1 MIDATLNEEL
11 DGNILLG
18 DSNNDTLHGGSQND
32 IISVFGGNNSIFGG
46 KGDDI
51 LTGAGGNDTIYGE
64 EGNDILIGLGGNNFL
79 SGGSGN
85 DTLTGGS
92 IVLSSNNDL
101 VVTADTSG
109 TDTMTG
115 GEGADRF
122 VLGGKSSSQPGSNA
136 PSIVHYDTAGNNDYA
151 LITDFDSSQ
160 DIILLGGSK
169 DSYRLGSPPSGLP
182 TGTALYLRDELIA
195 ILQGSA
201 GLTLSGNYFQGSI
214 G

>member
-18 DSNNDTLHGGSQND
+18 DSNNDTLHGGPEND
-32 IISVFGGNNSIFGG
+32 ILSVFGGNNSIFGG

-92 IVLSSNNDL
+92 IVLSSNDL

-122 VLGGKSSSQPGSNA
+122 VLGGKSSSQPGSTA
-136 PSIVHYDTAGNNDYA
+136 PPIVHYDTAGNNDYA

-160 DIILLGGSK
+160 DIIPLLS
-169 DSYRLGSPPSGLP
+169 L
-182 TGTALYLRDELIA
+182 
-195 ILQGSA
+195 
-201 GLTLSGNYFQGSI
+201 
-214 G
+214 